1 MNLITKKETMISAYS
16 HHGFLSEKGKKE
28 KNYNGFLYITMLVAG
43 LEPARTN
50 VRQILSLLRLPIPP
64 YQQIVCSSIPVHS
77 VPKASKTFGGMF
89 GGICSGKIL

>member
-50 VRQILSLLRLPIPP
+50 VRQILSLLRMPIPP
-64 YQQIVCSSIPVHS
+64 YQQIAQFLCFLTAPVTALASAIPNQN
-77 VPKASKTFGGMF
+77 T
-89 GGICSGKIL
+89 